1 MCARYRRH
9 LQREQARTVNPRVAL
24 RVHRILMGVWAL
36 LAIPTLLWWRESILW
51 VAFMSLYA
59 NFVGHASAAEA
70 AEAKLDIEEEQS

>member
-1 MCARYRRH
+1 M
-9 LQREQARTVNPRVAL
+9 NPRTSL
-24 RVHRILMGVWAL
+24 WVHRIMAVVWAL

-70 AEAKLDIEEEQS
+70 AEAKLEARGD